1 MLTKAQ
7 KLRAKRK
14 AQLGR
19 PRKANAERFACGKIK
34 PEWSKQESE
43 KDAMAVA
50 LAARKR
56 MHGLETRGALAGY
69 TLGRLFLDGRITEQ
83 QREAGDDYAAA
94 MVRYYH
100 LTGIPFPS
108 VRAQQIDHVRGQ
120 AAEPSEARALKA
132 RNAAERMMRLEGL
145 LLGCEEGRQVKTT
158 VFNVCV
164 MDYEGLRMMPEA
176 QLDWLKR
183 GLNVLL
189 FEKGLREY
197 GKKDNSFTPG

>member
-7 KLRAKRK
+7 KLRARRK

-19 PRKANAERFACGKIK
+19 PLKVDAERFACGKIK
-34 PEWSKQESE
+34 PKWSQQDSE
-43 KDAMAVA
+43 KEATAVA

-56 MHGLETRGALAGY
+56 MHGLDTRSALAGY
-69 TLGRLFLDGRITEQ
+69 TLGRLFLDGRISEQ
-83 QREAGDDYAAA
+83 QRDAGDDYAAA

-108 VRAQQIDHVRGQ
+108 VRAQQIGHVRGH
-120 AAEPSEARALKA
+120 AGEPSEDRALKVKK
-132 RNAAERMMRLEGL
+132 AADRMMRLEGL
-145 LLGCEEGRQVKTT
+145 LLGCEEGRQVKAT

-176 QLDWLKR
+176 QLEWLKR

-189 FEKGLREY
+189 FEKALREH
-197 GKKDNSFTPG
+197 GKAAI